1 MADVDVAGDSDADVA
16 LIELGVLLK
25 SRGYRHTTVTP
36 ATHTRVNGRPGN
48 EAAQDLRGVF
58 GWSRPFERSTL
69 PDDVFMLMERADV
82 LAHHNGRFKSTVR
95 ASTLDGDLFFHS
107 AYPTDE
113 PDAIFFGPDTYRY
126 LSALDR
132 FFRLSGDKV
141 TRAADIGCGAGP
153 GAIAVA
159 RHHAHAEVLALDI
172 NRQALRFTHINAR
185 LANVR
190 NVTAGL
196 SNLLDG
202 TEGEFDLIVSNP
214 PYMADPAH
222 RKYRDGGGTLGSDL
236 SVAIVDAAIAR
247 LRDKGSLVLYTGV
260 AMTDGQDPF
269 LSRVAGRLRDAGFAW
284 HYAEMDPDVFGEELE
299 SPAYA
304 TAERIAAVVLTATR
318 DPAAAG
324 HA

>member
-1 MADVDVAGDSDADVA
+1 MADVDGDADVA

-36 ATHTRVNGRPGN
+36 ATHARVNGRPGN
-48 EAAQDLRGVF
+48 EVAQDLRGVF
-58 GWSRPFERSTL
+58 GWSRPFPRSAV

-82 LAHHNGRFKSTVR
+82 LAHHDGRFRSKVR
-95 ASTLDGDLFFHS
+95 ASTVNGDLFFHS

-113 PDAIFFGPDTYRY
+113 ADAIFFGPDTYRY

-132 FFRLSGDKV
+132 FFRLSDDKV
-141 TRAADIGCGAGP
+141 IRAVDIGCGAGP

-159 RHHAHAEVLALDI
+159 RHHANAEVLALDI
-172 NRQALRFTHINAR
+172 NAQALRFTHINAR

-190 NVTAGL
+190 NIITGL
-196 SNLLDG
+196 SDLLDS

-214 PYMADPAH
+214 PYMADAAH
-222 RKYRDGGGTLGSDL
+222 RQYRDGGGTLGSDL
-236 SVAIVDAAIAR
+236 SVAIVEAALAR
-247 LRDKGSLVLYTGV
+247 LREKGSLVLYTGV
-260 AMTDGQDPF
+260 AMINGQDPF
-269 LSRVAGRLRDAGFAW
+269 LSTVVARLRDAGFAW

-318 DPAAAG
+318 APAAAG

>member
-1 MADVDVAGDSDADVA
+1 MADVDGDADVA

-36 ATHTRVNGRPGN
+36 ATHARVNGRPGN
-48 EAAQDLRGVF
+48 EVAQDLRGVF
-58 GWSRPFERSTL
+58 GWSRPFPRSAV

-82 LAHHNGRFKSTVR
+82 LAHHDGRFRSKVR
-95 ASTLDGDLFFHS
+95 ASTVNGDLFFHS

-113 PDAIFFGPDTYRY
+113 ADAIFFGPDTYRY

-132 FFRLSGDKV
+132 FFRLSDDKV
-141 TRAADIGCGAGP
+141 IRAVDIGCGAGP

-159 RHHAHAEVLALDI
+159 RHHANAEVLALDI
-172 NRQALRFTHINAR
+172 NAQALRFTHINAR

-190 NVTAGL
+190 NIITGL
-196 SNLLDG
+196 SDLLDS

-214 PYMADPAH
+214 PYMADAAH
-222 RKYRDGGGTLGSDL
+222 RQYRDGGGTLGSDL
-236 SVAIVDAAIAR
+236 SVAIVEAALAR
-247 LRDKGSLVLYTGV
+247 LREKGSLVLYTGV
-260 AMTDGQDPF
+260 AMINGQDPF
-269 LSRVAGRLRDAGFAW
+269 LSTVVARLRDAGFAW

-318 DPAAAG
+318 ALAAAG